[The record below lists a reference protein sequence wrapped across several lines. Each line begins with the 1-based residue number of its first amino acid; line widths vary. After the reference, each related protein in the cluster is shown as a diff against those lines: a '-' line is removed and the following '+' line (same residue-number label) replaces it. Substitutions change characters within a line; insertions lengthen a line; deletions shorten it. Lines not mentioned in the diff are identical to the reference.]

1 MPKKVKNEEYCFKK
15 LKMMLLGAYKTF
27 IERNKAYIVYA
38 LKIEKKCSGP
48 SRTLIWP
55 RLLGMRVRCYY

>member
-38 LKIEKKCSGP
+38 LKIEKSVQGLREP
-48 SRTLIWP
+48 
-55 RLLGMRVRCYY
+55 